1 MTHEIASLATST
13 DINPGHHITFTA
25 FGMTFNADTMWSTAI
40 AGLIVIG
47 LGLWM
52 RRNVGRKVPTKLQLF
67 WESLVQ
73 TVTKQ
78 VEDSLGKVNPFVV
91 PLAITLFIFILISN
105 WLEMI
110 PTDDKLVSPTADV
123 NLTYAM
129 ALFVIVGVH
138 IYSIRERGV
147 KGYFKHYF
155 QPYPILFPLNLI
167 EEITKPITLALRL
180 FGNIFSSGIMISMI
194 ALFPSYILWGPNVV
208 WKLFDLFIGLIQAFI
223 FALLTI
229 LYFGMASDHAEEHS
243 EDLTAVTD
251 VEGRIEDVTTVDETS
266 GVTGNRPELQ
276 GAH

>member
-1 MTHEIASLATST
+1 MTHSLATSAE
-13 DINPGHHITFTA
+13 INPGHHITFQA
-25 FGMTFNADTMWSTAI
+25 FGMTFNADTLWSTAV

-52 RRNVGRKVPTKLQLF
+52 RSKMGDKVPSKIQLA
-67 WESLVQ
+67 WEGLVQ

-78 VEDSLGKVNPFVV
+78 VEDSLGRVNNFVI
-91 PLAITLFIFILISN
+91 PLAITEFVFILICN

-129 ALFVIVGVH
+129 AILVIVGVH
-138 IYSIRERGV
+138 IHSVRERGI
-147 KGYFKHYF
+147 KGYVKHYF

-167 EEITKPITLALRL
+167 EEITKPVTLALRL

-194 ALFPSYILWGPNVV
+194 ALFPAYILWGPNVV

-229 LYFGMASDHAEEHS
+229 LYFGMASEHHEDEANATTGTEE
-243 EDLTAVTD
+243 A
-251 VEGRIEDVTTVDETS
+251 
-266 GVTGNRPELQ
+266 PEHDKP
-276 GAH
+276 GTPVAA